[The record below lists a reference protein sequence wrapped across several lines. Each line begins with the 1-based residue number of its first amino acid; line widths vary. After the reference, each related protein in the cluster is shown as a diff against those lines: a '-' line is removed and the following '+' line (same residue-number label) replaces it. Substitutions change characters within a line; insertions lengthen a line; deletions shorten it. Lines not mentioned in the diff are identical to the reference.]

1 MVDEPG
7 PEITRWHIRVL
18 GVVLVAFAAG
28 VIGFAAL
35 FVGVLVALA
44 VGR

>member
-1 MVDEPG
+1 MASWSV
-7 PEITRWHIRVL
+7 RVL
-18 GVVLVAFAAG
+18 GTVLVVIAAG

-35 FVGVLVALA
+35 FVGALVALA